1 MKRHN
6 TIQHNNHQTTIIN
19 QLIHEN
25 HILRTQHN
33 EILQNL
39 IDSQNQI
46 ENMKSKYNESQ
57 ENTNILKILQNKNTE
72 LNREL
77 VKKNKQISML
87 LNNTT
92 DGGSLISE
100 LLIEDLEL

>member
-1 MKRHN
+1 MN
-6 TIQHNNHQTTIIN
+6 
-19 QLIHEN
+19 
-25 HILRTQHN
+25 
-33 EILQNL
+33 
-39 IDSQNQI
+39 
-46 ENMKSKYNESQ
+46 SKYIESQ
-57 ENTNILKILQNKNTE
+57 ENTDVLRILQNKNTE

-100 LLIEDLEL
+100 LLLEDLEL

>member
-6 TIQHNNHQTTIIN
+6 TIQQNQQTTIIN

-39 IDSQNQI
+39 IDSQKQI
-46 ENMKSKYNESQ
+46 ENMKSKYIESQ
-57 ENTNILKILQNKNTE
+57 ENTDVLRILQNKNTE

-92 DGGSLISE
+92 DGGSIISE
-100 LLIEDLEL
+100 LLIDDLEL